1 MEKSFTISQI
11 KAAFWEQFHKAGEL
25 WFDYLGSEEDNQ
37 SCTNGSWEEFLES
50 LEKSAQHSVHPTPL
64 RACVCGG
71 TK

>member
-50 LEKSAQHSVHPTPL
+50 LEKSAQQKGDYESVRSFETN
-64 RACVCGG
+64 G
-71 TK
+71 